1 MRYLLIAVA
10 LALPAPAVAQD
21 TSEVD
26 AAGIVEAALDRH
38 ILPGYAR
45 LAEETEDLAEAA
57 EVGCA
62 ADDPGLRTAF
72 HDAFDAWMGVS
83 HLTFGPAE
91 EENRL
96 FALAFWP
103 DTRGMT
109 PRGLMALI
117 EAADPVVQ
125 STEEYATVSVAAR
138 GFYAMEF
145 LLYDE
150 AVRAAGDPTYRC
162 ALVQT
167 VARDIH
173 ATAIDLRAAWEQ
185 DFADL
190 MRDAG
195 RNDRFRSPDE
205 PLRTL
210 FGALDQGLEFTA
222 DLRLGGP
229 LGSFDR
235 PRPRMAEARRSD
247 RTLVHVTLSLSA
259 LEELAMILARDL
271 PGTQAA
277 LREAFAIALER
288 AETLD
293 DPVLAGVDDPHGRIR
308 IEVLQQRVAEIRD
321 LARAELGPALGV
333 AAGFNSLDGD

>member
-1 MRYLLIAVA
+1 MRHLLLAAA
-10 LALPAPAVAQD
+10 LALPASAFAQGAPG
-21 TSEVD
+21 VD
-26 AAGIVEAALDRH
+26 APGIVAAALDRH

-45 LAEETEDLAEAA
+45 LTDETEDLAQAA
-57 EVGCA
+57 EAGCA

-96 FALAFWP
+96 FTLAFWP

-109 PRGLMALI
+109 PRGLMGLI
-117 EAADPVVQ
+117 EASDPVVENP
-125 STEEYATVSVAAR
+125 EEFATVSVAAR
-138 GFYAMEF
+138 GLYAMEF

-150 AVRAAGDPTYRC
+150 TVSAAGEPAYRC
-162 ALVQT
+162 ALVQA

-173 ATAIDLRAAWEQ
+173 GTATDLRRVWEER
-185 DFADL
+185 FADL
-190 MRDAG
+190 MRTAG
-195 RNDRFRSPDE
+195 QNDRFQSPDE
-205 PLRTL
+205 ALRTL

-222 DLRLGGP
+222 DLRLGRP
-229 LGSFDR
+229 LGTFDR
-235 PRPRMAEARRSD
+235 PRPLVAEARRSG
-247 RTLVHVTLSLSA
+247 RSLRNVILSIGA
-259 LEELAMILARDL
+259 LEDLALVLARDL
-271 PGTQAA
+271 PETQAA
-277 LREAFAIALER
+277 LQAAFATARER

-293 DPVLAGVDDPHGRIR
+293 DPVLAGVGDPQGRIR
-308 IEVLQQRVAEIRD
+308 VEVLQQRVAEIRD